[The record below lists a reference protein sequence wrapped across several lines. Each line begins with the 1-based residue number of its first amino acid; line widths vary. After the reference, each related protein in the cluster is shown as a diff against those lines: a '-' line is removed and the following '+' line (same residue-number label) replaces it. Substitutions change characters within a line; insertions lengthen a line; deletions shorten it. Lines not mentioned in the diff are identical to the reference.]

1 MKQNKELEH
10 IEIWEEL
17 SSINSKGYSAFVLP
31 EKKKK
36 DKRKFVKIHTTALDF
51 LANKSGVDK
60 KHINFFILL
69 VNINS
74 KHIEAD
80 TNLLKLSIK
89 EIAEKMG
96 YSVVH
101 TYNTLNMLEK
111 LNLIA
116 FYKVGRNKY
125 VVINPKY
132 YAKFYNVNFMY
143 SVEYSFEEK
152 SKIDIQEV
160 VGRISILKELKVDK
174 ENTKAKG
181 EVKGFINSNI
191 W

>member
-1 MKQNKELEH
+1 MKQNKETEH
-10 IEIWEEL
+10 IEIWAEL
-17 SSINSKGYSAFVLP
+17 SSIASKGYSTFVLP
-31 EKKKK
+31 DKEKK
-36 DKRKFVKIHTTALDF
+36 DKRKFMKLHITALDF
-51 LANKSGVDK
+51 LVNKSGIDK
-60 KHINFFILL
+60 KYINFFILL

-74 KHIEAD
+74 RHIEAD

-89 EIAEKMG
+89 EIADKMG

-132 YAKFYNVNFMY
+132 YAKFYEIRYMY
-143 SVEYSFEEK
+143 AVEYCFEEN
-152 SKIDIQEV
+152 KIDIQELI
-160 VGRISILKELKVDK
+160 GKLSILKELKVDK
-174 ENTKAKG
+174 KNSRVEP

-191 W
+191 

>member
-1 MKQNKELEH
+1 MKQNKNNEH
-10 IEIWEEL
+10 IEIWAEL

-36 DKRKFVKIHTTALDF
+36 DKRKFMKIHTTALDF

-60 KHINFFILL
+60 KYINFFILL

-89 EIAEKMG
+89 EIADKMG

-143 SVEYSFEEK
+143 AVEYSFEEK

-191 W
+191 

>member
-1 MKQNKELEH
+1 MKQISGLEHNEIWKELF
-10 IEIWEEL
+10 
-17 SSINSKGYSAFVLP
+17 SINSKGYSTIVLP

-36 DKRKFVKIHTTALDF
+36 DKRKFMKIHITALDF
-51 LANKSGVDK
+51 LVNKLGVDRK
-60 KHINFFILL
+60 YTNFFILL
-69 VNINS
+69 VNINV
-74 KHIEAD
+74 KHIEPD

-101 TYNTLNMLEK
+101 TYNTLNMLERI
-111 LNLIA
+111 NLIG

-132 YAKFYNVNFMY
+132 FAKFYNIRFMY
-143 SVEYSFEEK
+143 AVEYCFEERRR
-152 SKIDIQEV
+152 INIQEV
-160 VGRISILKELKVDK
+160 IGKISILKELKTDR
-174 ENTKAKG
+174 ENNKVKG

-191 W
+191 